1 MSCCVFGVV
10 LCIGGGLANSGAVKE
25 YVVLVSA
32 EIGIWSSAFFLY
44 SKYAGCLLWP
54 V

>member
-1 MSCCVFGVV
+1 V
-10 LCIGGGLANSGAVKE
+10 LCIGGGLENSGAVKE

-32 EIGIWSSAFFLY
+32 EIGD
-44 SKYAGCLLWP
+44 